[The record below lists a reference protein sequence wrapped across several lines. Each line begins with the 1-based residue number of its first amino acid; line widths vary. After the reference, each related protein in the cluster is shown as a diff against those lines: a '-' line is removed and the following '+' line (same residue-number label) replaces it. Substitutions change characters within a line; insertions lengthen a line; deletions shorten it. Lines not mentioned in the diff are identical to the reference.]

1 MNLTRIY
8 AIFLRQVFLMRRNPA
23 RLAGFLWVVLDIFLW
38 GFITKFLN
46 TLGVSGLDF
55 IALFLGGIILW
66 NFMIRVQQG
75 IMTAFFEDVWSRNF
89 LNIFASPIAIGEYLA
104 GLVVAGVVMVLVSL
118 ILMLSIAVGFFGF
131 SLFRIGMPL
140 IPFFLVL
147 FLFGMTLG
155 IFVIALILRWGPSA
169 EWIGWPLPF
178 LLYPFSGVFYP
189 VSVLPLPARLISRLL
204 PTSYVF
210 EGMREV
216 LASGVFSFSALA
228 PGLALACLFLGLAY
242 IFFNRTYRMIVR
254 TGMLARFGAEG

>member
-1 MNLTRIY
+1 MNSNRIY

-46 TLGVSGLDF
+46 TLGVSGLNF
-55 IALFLGGIILW
+55 IPLFLGGIILW
-66 NFMIRVQQG
+66 NFMIRMQQG
-75 IMTAFFEDVWSRNF
+75 VMTAFFEDVWSRNF

-104 GLVVAGVVMVLVSL
+104 GLVVAGVVMVVASL
-118 ILMLSIAVGFFGF
+118 ILMFFVAIGFFGF
-131 SLFRIGMPL
+131 SLFLIGIPL

-147 FLFGMTLG
+147 FLFGMALG
-155 IFVIALILRWGPSA
+155 IFIIALILRWGPSA

-189 VSVLPLPARLISRLL
+189 VSVLPIPARIISRML

-210 EGMREV
+210 EGMRGIV
-216 LASGVFSFSALA
+216 LSGTFSFSALL
-228 PGLALACLFLGLAY
+228 PGFALALLFLGLAY
-242 IFFNRTYRMIVR
+242 LFFNRTYRMIVR
-254 TGMLARFGAEG
+254 TGMLAQFGAEG